1 MNEILFFKTF
11 SLVGG
16 MLVIT
21 SVGARINKAYETTQ
35 EAVLTIGGTFLTLF
49 IVYSLR
55 DDFPTN
61 LLALAAFSFCIGWSI
76 GPTITMFGE
85 SFKFRK
91 YRQKI
96 GLKSKV
102 IEKKKSFWGGDENK
116 KTVFFYLDSPEKLFE
131 SDSPEMVEVRK
142 TFKKDVLANDKDPYS
157 QKWQNNIFF
166 AMVATTLSVFMTA
179 AIVYFSDTDFGFMGS
194 FLFFALIGLI
204 IVRLLKAWVIKDSS
218 FSMIQTGAGIV
229 IFTLYLI
236 YDFNRLEKAMAKG
249 DESWGTAVDLAVNI
263 YLDIVNLF
271 LLILEALS
279 ESNKPIIKELK
290 LYNSQ

>member
-263 YLDIVNLF
+263 YLDIINLF

-279 ESNKPIIKELK
+279 ESN
-290 LYNSQ
+290 

>member
-61 LLALAAFSFCIGWSI
+61 LLALTAFSFCIGWSI

-116 KTVFFYLDSPEKLFE
+116 KTVYFYLDSPEKLFD

-279 ESNKPIIKELK
+279 ESN
-290 LYNSQ
+290 

>member
-1 MNEILFFKTF
+1 VNEILFFKTF

-194 FLFFALIGLI
+194 FLFFALLGLI

-279 ESNKPIIKELK
+279 ESN
-290 LYNSQ
+290 

>member
-16 MLVIT
+16 MLLIT
-21 SVGARINKAYETTQ
+21 SIGARINKAYETTF
-35 EAVLTIGGTFLTLF
+35 EAVLTIAGTFLTLF
-49 IVYSLR
+49 IVYTLR
-55 DDFPTN
+55 EDFPTN
-61 LLALAAFSFCIGWSI
+61 LLALTAFSFCIGWSM

-85 SFKFRK
+85 RFKFRK
-91 YRQKI
+91 YSQKI

-102 IEKKKSFWGGDENK
+102 VEKKKSFWGGNENK
-116 KTVFFYLDSPEKLFE
+116 KTVFYYKDSPEKIFE
-131 SDSPEMVEVRK
+131 YDSSEMVRVRNK
-142 TFKKDVLANDKDPYS
+142 FKKEILAQDDDPYS

-179 AIVYFSDTDFGFMGS
+179 LIVYFSETDFGFLGS
-194 FLFFALIGLI
+194 FLFFALLGLI

-218 FSMIQTGAGIV
+218 FSMLQTGIGIV

-236 YDFNRLEKAMAKG
+236 YDFNRLEKAMARG
-249 DESWGTAVDLAVNI
+249 DESWGTAVDIAVNI

-271 LLILEALS
+271 LYILEALS
-279 ESNKPIIKELK
+279 EN
-290 LYNSQ
+290 N

>member
-1 MNEILFFKTF
+1 MNDILFFKTF

-16 MLVIT
+16 MLLIT
-21 SVGARINKAYETTQ
+21 SIGARINKAYETTM

-55 DDFPTN
+55 DDFPSN
-61 LLALAAFSFCIGWSI
+61 LLALVAFSFCIGWSM

-85 SFKFRK
+85 RFKFRK
-91 YRQKI
+91 YSQKI

-102 IEKKKSFWGGDENK
+102 VEKKKSFWGGKENK
-116 KTVFFYLDSPEKLFE
+116 RTVFYYKDSPNKVFEYDSPELVKIRNQFKE
-131 SDSPEMVEVRK
+131 EV
-142 TFKKDVLANDKDPYS
+142 LSIDKDPYS
-157 QKWQNNIFF
+157 QKWQNNVFF

-179 AIVYFSDTDFGFMGS
+179 AIVYFSDTDFGFLGS
-194 FLFFALIGLI
+194 FLFFALLGLI

-218 FSMIQTGAGIV
+218 FSMIQTGIGIV
-229 IFTLYLI
+229 IFTFYLI
-236 YDFNRLEKAMAKG
+236 YDFNRLEKAMAQG

-271 LLILEALS
+271 LLILEAMA
-279 ESNKPIIKELK
+279 EN
-290 LYNSQ
+290 N

>member
-16 MLVIT
+16 MLLIT
-21 SVGARINKAYETTQ
+21 SIGARINKAYETTF
-35 EAVLTIGGTFLTLF
+35 EAVLTIAGTFLTLF
-49 IVYSLR
+49 IVYTLR
-55 DDFPTN
+55 EDFPTN
-61 LLALAAFSFCIGWSI
+61 LLALTAFSFCIGWSM

-85 SFKFRK
+85 RFKFRK
-91 YRQKI
+91 YSQKI

-102 IEKKKSFWGGDENK
+102 VEKKKSFWGGNENK
-116 KTVFFYLDSPEKLFE
+116 KTVFYYKDSPEKIFE
-131 SDSPEMVEVRK
+131 YDSSEMVRVRNK
-142 TFKKDVLANDKDPYS
+142 FKKEILAQDDDPYS

-179 AIVYFSDTDFGFMGS
+179 LIVYFSETDFGFLGS
-194 FLFFALIGLI
+194 FLFFALLGLI

-218 FSMIQTGAGIV
+218 FSMLQTGIGIV

-236 YDFNRLEKAMAKG
+236 YDFNRLEKAMARG
-249 DESWGTAVDLAVNI
+249 DESWGTAIDIAVNI

-271 LLILEALS
+271 LYILEALS
-279 ESNKPIIKELK
+279 EN
-290 LYNSQ
+290 N

>member
-16 MLVIT
+16 MLLIT
-21 SVGARINKAYETTQ
+21 SIGARINKSYETTF
-35 EAVLTIGGTFLTLF
+35 EAVLTIGGTFLSLF
-49 IVYSLR
+49 VVYSLR
-55 DDFPTN
+55 DNLPTN
-61 LLALAAFSFCIGWSI
+61 LFALSAFSFCIGWSM

-85 SFKFRK
+85 RFKFRK
-91 YRQKI
+91 YQKKI
-96 GLKSKV
+96 GLNSKV
-102 IEKKKSFWGGDENK
+102 VEKKKSFWGDNENK
-116 KTVFFYLDSPEKLFE
+116 KTVFYYKNSPEKVFE
-131 SDSPEMVEVRK
+131 YDSSEMVEVRNK
-142 TFKKDVLANDKDPYS
+142 FKKEVLAQDNDPYS

-179 AIVYFSDTDFGFMGS
+179 AIVYFSETDFGFMGS
-194 FLFFALIGLI
+194 FLFFALLGLI

-218 FSMIQTGAGIV
+218 FSMIQTSAGII

-236 YDFNRLEKAMAKG
+236 YDFNRLEKAMEQG

-279 ESNKPIIKELK
+279 ESN
-290 LYNSQ
+290 

>member
-1 MNEILFFKTF
+1 
-11 SLVGG
+11 
-16 MLVIT
+16 MLLIT
-21 SVGARINKAYETTQ
+21 SIGARINKAYETTF
-35 EAVLTIGGTFLTLF
+35 EAVLTIVGTFLTLF

-55 DDFPTN
+55 EDFPTN
-61 LLALAAFSFCIGWSI
+61 LMALSAFSFCIGWSM

-85 SFKFRK
+85 RFKFRK
-91 YRQKI
+91 YQKKI

-102 IEKKKSFWGGDENK
+102 LEEKKSFWGGNENK
-116 KTVFFYLDSPEKLFE
+116 KTVFYYQNSPEKVFE
-131 SDSPEMVEVRK
+131 YDSPEMVEVRNK
-142 TFKKDVLANDKDPYS
+142 FKKEVLAQDSDPYS

-194 FLFFALIGLI
+194 FLFFALLGLI

-271 LLILEALS
+271 LLILEALA
-279 ESNKPIIKELK
+279 EN
-290 LYNSQ
+290 N

>member
-11 SLVGG
+11 FLVGG
-16 MLVIT
+16 MLLIT
-21 SVGARINKAYETTQ
+21 TIGARINKAYETTM

-55 DDFPTN
+55 HDFPTN
-61 LLALAAFSFCIGWSI
+61 LLSLTAFSFCIGWSM

-85 SFKFRK
+85 RFKFRK
-91 YRQKI
+91 YSQKI

-102 IEKKKSFWGGDENK
+102 VEKKKSFWGGNENK
-116 KTVFFYLDSPEKLFE
+116 KTVFYYKDSPKKVFE
-131 SDSPEMVEVRK
+131 YDSSEMVGVRDR
-142 TFKKDVLANDKDPYS
+142 FKKEILSQDSDPYS

-179 AIVYFSDTDFGFMGS
+179 AIVYFSDTDFGFLGS
-194 FLFFALIGLI
+194 FLFFALLGLI
-204 IVRLLKAWVIKDSS
+204 IVRLLKAWVIKDSL
-218 FSMIQTGAGIV
+218 FSMIQTGVGIV

-236 YDFNRLEKAMAKG
+236 YDFNRLEKAMARG

-271 LLILEALS
+271 LYILEALS
-279 ESNKPIIKELK
+279 EN
-290 LYNSQ
+290 N

>member
-116 KTVFFYLDSPEKLFE
+116 KTVYFYLDSPEKLFD

-194 FLFFALIGLI
+194 FLFFALLGLI

-271 LLILEALS
+271 LLILEALA
-279 ESNKPIIKELK
+279 EN
-290 LYNSQ
+290 N

>member
-1 MNEILFFKTF
+1 MNETLFFKTF
-11 SLVGG
+11 FLVGG
-16 MLVIT
+16 MLLIT
-21 SVGARINKAYETTQ
+21 SIGARINKAYETTL

-55 DDFPTN
+55 HDFPTN
-61 LLALAAFSFCIGWSI
+61 LLALTAFSFCIGWSM

-85 SFKFRK
+85 RFKFRK
-91 YRQKI
+91 YSQKI
-96 GLKSKV
+96 GLKRKV
-102 IEKKKSFWGGDENK
+102 VEKKKSFWGGNENK
-116 KTVFFYLDSPEKLFE
+116 KTVFYYKDSPEKVFE
-131 SDSPEMVEVRK
+131 YDSSEMVGVRDR
-142 TFKKDVLANDKDPYS
+142 FKKEILSQDSDPYS

-179 AIVYFSDTDFGFMGS
+179 AIVYFSDTDFGFLGS
-194 FLFFALIGLI
+194 FLFFALLGLI

-218 FSMIQTGAGIV
+218 FSMIQTGIGII
-229 IFTLYLI
+229 IFTFYLI
-236 YDFNRLEKAMAKG
+236 YDFNRLEKAMAQG

-279 ESNKPIIKELK
+279 EN
-290 LYNSQ
+290 N

>member
-16 MLVIT
+16 MLLIT
-21 SVGARINKAYETTQ
+21 SIGARINKAYETTF
-35 EAVLTIGGTFLTLF
+35 EAVLTIGGTFLSLF
-49 IVYSLR
+49 VVYSLR
-55 DDFPTN
+55 DNFPTN
-61 LLALAAFSFCIGWSI
+61 LFALSAFSFCIGWSM

-85 SFKFRK
+85 RFKFRK
-91 YRQKI
+91 YQKKI
-96 GLKSKV
+96 GLNSKV
-102 IEKKKSFWGGDENK
+102 VEKKKSFWGDNENK
-116 KTVFFYLDSPEKLFE
+116 KTVFYYKNSPEKVFE
-131 SDSPEMVEVRK
+131 YDSSEMVEVRNK
-142 TFKKDVLANDKDPYS
+142 FKKEVLAQDNDPYS

-166 AMVATTLSVFMTA
+166 AMVATTLSVFLTA
-179 AIVYFSDTDFGFMGS
+179 AIVYFSETDFGFMGS
-194 FLFFALIGLI
+194 FLFFALLGLI

-218 FSMIQTGAGIV
+218 FSMIQTSAGII

-236 YDFNRLEKAMAKG
+236 YDFNRLEKAMEQG

-279 ESNKPIIKELK
+279 ESN
-290 LYNSQ
+290 

>member
-16 MLVIT
+16 MLFIT
-21 SVGARINKAYETTQ
+21 SIGARINKAYETTF
-35 EAVLTIGGTFLTLF
+35 EAVLTIGGTFLSLF
-49 IVYSLR
+49 VVYSLR
-55 DDFPTN
+55 DNLPTN
-61 LLALAAFSFCIGWSI
+61 LFALSAFSFCIGWSM

-85 SFKFRK
+85 RFKFRK
-91 YRQKI
+91 YQKKI
-96 GLKSKV
+96 GLNSKV
-102 IEKKKSFWGGDENK
+102 VEKKKSFWGDNENK
-116 KTVFFYLDSPEKLFE
+116 KTVFYYKNSPEKVFE
-131 SDSPEMVEVRK
+131 YDSSEMVEVRNK
-142 TFKKDVLANDKDPYS
+142 FKKEVLAQDNDPYS

-179 AIVYFSDTDFGFMGS
+179 AIVYFSETDFGFMGS
-194 FLFFALIGLI
+194 FLFFALLGLI

-218 FSMIQTGAGIV
+218 FSMIQTSAGII

-236 YDFNRLEKAMAKG
+236 YDFNRLEKAMEQG

-279 ESNKPIIKELK
+279 ESN
-290 LYNSQ
+290 

>member
-16 MLVIT
+16 MLLIT
-21 SVGARINKAYETTQ
+21 SIGARINKAYETTM

-55 DDFPTN
+55 DDFPSN
-61 LLALAAFSFCIGWSI
+61 LLALVAFSFCIGWSM

-85 SFKFRK
+85 RFKFRK
-91 YRQKI
+91 YSQKI

-102 IEKKKSFWGGDENK
+102 VEKKKSFWGGKENK
-116 KTVFFYLDSPEKLFE
+116 KTVFYYKDSPNKLFEYDSPELVKIRNQFKE
-131 SDSPEMVEVRK
+131 EV
-142 TFKKDVLANDKDPYS
+142 LSIDKDPYS
-157 QKWQNNIFF
+157 QKWQNNVFF
-166 AMVATTLSVFMTA
+166 AMVATTISVFMTA
-179 AIVYFSDTDFGFMGS
+179 AIVYFSDTDFGFLGS
-194 FLFFALIGLI
+194 FLFFALLGLI

-218 FSMIQTGAGIV
+218 FSMIQTGIGIV
-229 IFTLYLI
+229 IFTFYLI
-236 YDFNRLEKAMAKG
+236 YDFNRLEKAMAQG

-271 LLILEALS
+271 LLILEAMA
-279 ESNKPIIKELK
+279 EN
-290 LYNSQ
+290 N

>member
-16 MLVIT
+16 MLLIT
-21 SVGARINKAYETTQ
+21 SIGARINKAYETTM

-55 DDFPTN
+55 DDFPSN
-61 LLALAAFSFCIGWSI
+61 LLALVAFSFCIGWSM

-85 SFKFRK
+85 RFKFRK
-91 YRQKI
+91 YSQKI

-102 IEKKKSFWGGDENK
+102 VEKKKSFWGGKENK
-116 KTVFFYLDSPEKLFE
+116 KTVFYYKDSPNKLFEYDSPELVKIRNQFKE
-131 SDSPEMVEVRK
+131 EV
-142 TFKKDVLANDKDPYS
+142 LSIDKDPYS
-157 QKWQNNIFF
+157 QKWQNNVFF

-179 AIVYFSDTDFGFMGS
+179 AIVYFSDTDFGFLGS
-194 FLFFALIGLI
+194 FLFFALLGLI

-218 FSMIQTGAGIV
+218 FSMIQTGIGIV
-229 IFTLYLI
+229 IFTFYLI
-236 YDFNRLEKAMAKG
+236 YDFNRLEKAMAQG

-271 LLILEALS
+271 LLILEAMA
-279 ESNKPIIKELK
+279 EN
-290 LYNSQ
+290 N

>member
-16 MLVIT
+16 MLLIT
-21 SVGARINKAYETTQ
+21 SIGARINKAYETTM

-55 DDFPTN
+55 DDFPSN
-61 LLALAAFSFCIGWSI
+61 LLALVAFSFCIGWSM

-85 SFKFRK
+85 RFKFRK
-91 YRQKI
+91 YSQKI

-102 IEKKKSFWGGDENK
+102 VEKKKSFWGGKENK
-116 KTVFFYLDSPEKLFE
+116 RTVFYYKDSPNKVFEYDSPELVKIRNQFKE
-131 SDSPEMVEVRK
+131 EV
-142 TFKKDVLANDKDPYS
+142 LSIDKDPYS
-157 QKWQNNIFF
+157 QKWQNNVFF

-179 AIVYFSDTDFGFMGS
+179 AIVYFSDTDFGFLGS
-194 FLFFALIGLI
+194 FLFFALLGLI

-218 FSMIQTGAGIV
+218 FSMIQTGIGIV
-229 IFTLYLI
+229 IFTFYLI
-236 YDFNRLEKAMAKG
+236 YDFNRLEKAMAQG
-249 DESWGTAVDLAVNI
+249 DESWGTAVDLAVSI

-271 LLILEALS
+271 LLILEAMA
-279 ESNKPIIKELK
+279 EN
-290 LYNSQ
+290 N

>member
-1 MNEILFFKTF
+1 MNEVLFFKTF

-16 MLVIT
+16 MLLIT
-21 SVGARINKAYETTQ
+21 SIGARINKAYETTM

-55 DDFPTN
+55 DDFPSN
-61 LLALAAFSFCIGWSI
+61 LLALVAFSFCIGWSM

-85 SFKFRK
+85 RFKFRK
-91 YRQKI
+91 YSQKI

-102 IEKKKSFWGGDENK
+102 VEKKKSFWGGKENK
-116 KTVFFYLDSPEKLFE
+116 RTVFYYKDSPNKVFEYDSPELVKIRNQFKE
-131 SDSPEMVEVRK
+131 EV
-142 TFKKDVLANDKDPYS
+142 LSIDKDPYS
-157 QKWQNNIFF
+157 QKWQNNVFF

-179 AIVYFSDTDFGFMGS
+179 AIVYFSDTDFGFLGS
-194 FLFFALIGLI
+194 FLFFALLGLI

-218 FSMIQTGAGIV
+218 FSMIQTGIGIV
-229 IFTLYLI
+229 IFTFYLI
-236 YDFNRLEKAMAKG
+236 YDFNRLEKAMAQG

-271 LLILEALS
+271 LLILEAMA
-279 ESNKPIIKELK
+279 EN
-290 LYNSQ
+290 N

>member
-16 MLVIT
+16 MLLIT
-21 SVGARINKAYETTQ
+21 SIGARINKAYETTM

-55 DDFPTN
+55 DDFPSN
-61 LLALAAFSFCIGWSI
+61 LLALVAFSFCIGWSM

-85 SFKFRK
+85 RFKFRK
-91 YRQKI
+91 YSQKI

-102 IEKKKSFWGGDENK
+102 VEKKKSFWGGKENK
-116 KTVFFYLDSPEKLFE
+116 RTVFYYKDSPNKVFEYDSPELVKIRNQFKE
-131 SDSPEMVEVRK
+131 EV
-142 TFKKDVLANDKDPYS
+142 LSIDKDPYS
-157 QKWQNNIFF
+157 QKWQNNVFF

-179 AIVYFSDTDFGFMGS
+179 AIVYFSDTDFGFLGS
-194 FLFFALIGLI
+194 FLIFALLGLI

-218 FSMIQTGAGIV
+218 FSMIQTGIGIV
-229 IFTLYLI
+229 IFTFYLI
-236 YDFNRLEKAMAKG
+236 YDFNRLEKAMAQG

-271 LLILEALS
+271 LLILEAMA
-279 ESNKPIIKELK
+279 EN
-290 LYNSQ
+290 N

>member
-11 SLVGG
+11 FLVGS
-16 MLVIT
+16 MLLIT
-21 SVGARINKAYETTQ
+21 SIGARFNKAYETTL

-49 IVYSLR
+49 IVYSMR
-55 DDFPTN
+55 DNFPNN
-61 LLALAAFSFCIGWSI
+61 LLALAAFSFCIGWSM

-85 SFKFRK
+85 RFKFRK
-91 YRQKI
+91 YSQRI

-102 IEKKKSFWGGDENK
+102 VEKKKSFWGGNENK
-116 KTVFFYLDSPEKLFE
+116 KTVYYYLDSPEKIYE
-131 SDSPEMVEVRK
+131 YDSLEIVKVRNNFREEV
-142 TFKKDVLANDKDPYS
+142 LSNDKDPYS
-157 QKWQNNIFF
+157 QKWQNNVFF

-179 AIVYFSDTDFGFMGS
+179 AIVYFSETDFGFLGS
-194 FLFFALIGLI
+194 FLFFALLALI

-218 FSMIQTGAGIV
+218 FSMIQTGIGII

-236 YDFNRLEKAMAKG
+236 YDFNRLEKAMAQG

-279 ESNKPIIKELK
+279 ESN
-290 LYNSQ
+290 

>member
-16 MLVIT
+16 MLLIT
-21 SVGARINKAYETTQ
+21 SIGARINKAYETTM

-55 DDFPTN
+55 DDFPSN
-61 LLALAAFSFCIGWSI
+61 LLALVAFSFCIGWSM

-85 SFKFRK
+85 RFKFRK
-91 YRQKI
+91 YSQKI

-102 IEKKKSFWGGDENK
+102 VEKKKSFWGGKENK
-116 KTVFFYLDSPEKLFE
+116 KTVFYYKDSPNKVFEYDSPELVKIRNQFKE
-131 SDSPEMVEVRK
+131 EV
-142 TFKKDVLANDKDPYS
+142 LSIDKDPYS
-157 QKWQNNIFF
+157 QKWQNNVFF

-179 AIVYFSDTDFGFMGS
+179 AIVYFSDTDFGFLGS
-194 FLFFALIGLI
+194 FLFFALLGLI

-218 FSMIQTGAGIV
+218 FSMIQTGIGIV
-229 IFTLYLI
+229 IFTFYLI
-236 YDFNRLEKAMAKG
+236 YDFNRLEKAMAQG

-271 LLILEALS
+271 LLILEAMA
-279 ESNKPIIKELK
+279 EN
-290 LYNSQ
+290 N

>member
-16 MLVIT
+16 MLLIT
-21 SVGARINKAYETTQ
+21 SIGARINKAYETTM

-55 DDFPTN
+55 DDFPIN
-61 LLALAAFSFCIGWSI
+61 LLALVAFSFCIGWSM

-85 SFKFRK
+85 RFKFRK
-91 YRQKI
+91 YSQKI

-102 IEKKKSFWGGDENK
+102 VEKKKSFWGGKENK
-116 KTVFFYLDSPEKLFE
+116 KTVFYYKDSPNKLFEYDSPELVKIRNQFKE
-131 SDSPEMVEVRK
+131 EV
-142 TFKKDVLANDKDPYS
+142 LSIDKDPYS
-157 QKWQNNIFF
+157 QKWQNNVFF

-179 AIVYFSDTDFGFMGS
+179 AIVYFSDTDFGFLGS
-194 FLFFALIGLI
+194 FLFFALLGLI

-218 FSMIQTGAGIV
+218 FSMIQTGIGIV
-229 IFTLYLI
+229 IFTFYLI
-236 YDFNRLEKAMAKG
+236 YDFNRLEKAMAQG

-271 LLILEALS
+271 LLILEAMA
-279 ESNKPIIKELK
+279 EN
-290 LYNSQ
+290 N